1 MRDKR
6 HKKNSDGTITCLLV
20 VGFALALV
28 LAVGATVLLFRY
40 KNAYTKLKANYEGQI
55 LQLQEEQKSLESLI
69 AEKEEEIA
77 AYQAKEDAEAIA
89 AAQAAQEM
97 AAQEQALAKQEAMYM
112 STEEFQQLSA
122 GDIIPGDSVN
132 MEELSRYFVISEI
145 IEGDAVYNR
154 IIGNSYR
161 VNDNIGLDDLRYLQV
176 IHYNFDHEIQA
187 GEIIVNA
194 DVAEDVSNIFRELF
208 MIEYEVNSMHL
219 IDDYWTGDGNTS
231 DTASIEVNNTSA
243 FCYRVVTGGGSLS
256 NHAYGR
262 AIDINPQQNP
272 YISYDSSGNAWWHH
286 DNATPYVDR
295 SCGDPHVIVAGDAC
309 YEIFT
314 KYGFSWGGNWSNP
327 KDYQHFEKPY

>member
-1 MRDKR
+1 MREKLQ
-6 HKKNSDGTITCLLV
+6 KKNSEGTITCLLV

-40 KNAYTKLKANYEGQI
+40 KNDYRKQKADYEGRI
-55 LQLQEEQKSLESLI
+55 VQLQEKQKSLESLI
-69 AEKEEEIA
+69 EEKEQEIA
-77 AYQAKEDAEAIA
+77 VYQTEK
-89 AAQAAQEM
+89 AQAEQEM
-97 AAQEQALAKQEAMYM
+97 LAQEQALSKQEATYM

-132 MEELSRYFVISEI
+132 VEELSRYFVVNEI

-154 IIGNSYR
+154 MIGKSYL

-176 IHYNFDHEIQA
+176 IHYNFNHEIQA

-295 SCGDPHVIVAGDAC
+295 SSGDPHVIVAGDAC

-314 KYGFSWGGNWSNP
+314 KYGFSWGGNWANP

>member
-1 MRDKR
+1 MGGRR
-6 HKKNSDGTITCLLV
+6 HKKSVNGVIISLLV

-28 LAVGATVLLFRY
+28 LAVCATVLLFRY
-40 KNAYTKLKANYEGQI
+40 KNDYTKLKANYEGQI
-55 LQLQEEQKSLESLI
+55 VQLQENQKSLESQI
-69 AEKEEEIA
+69 EEKDAEIA
-77 AYQAKEDAEAIA
+77 AYLAEKEAEAA
-89 AAQAAQEM
+89 EEAAQ
-97 AAQEQALAKQEAMYM
+97 AAQEQALAEQEAMYL

-122 GDIIPGDSVN
+122 GDILSTDSVK
-132 MEELSRYFVISEI
+132 MEELSRYFVIHEI
-145 IEGDAVYNR
+145 VEGDEVYNR
-154 IIGNSYR
+154 IIGKSYR
-161 VNDNIGLDDLRYLQV
+161 VNDNIGLSDLRYLQV
-176 IHYNFDHEIQA
+176 IHYNFNHEIQA

-194 DVAEDVSNIFRELF
+194 DVAEDVSDIFRELF
-208 MIEYEVNSMHL
+208 MIEYEVYSMHL

-295 SCGDPHVIVAGDAC
+295 SSGDPHVIVSGDAC